1 MGNAWFVDQY
11 VITKNDQEESDALT
25 FVDLSNTAVVSEEF
39 KGLLPEFKVTPDPER
54 TVRLTS
60 HAPNSREYDYT
71 NSTPGTLVFSEIWYP
86 HGWKAFIDG
95 KPAQLFRA
103 NYVLRALNVPA
114 GHHTVRM
121 IFDPDS
127 VKKGN
132 ALAVPFVVLVYL
144 ALAGVVIIE
153 VVRRLLAAKRN
164 RRGGADA

>member
-1 MGNAWFVDQY
+1 MSSAY
-11 VITKNDQEESDALT
+11 S
-25 FVDLSNTAVVSEEF
+25 
-39 KGLLPEFKVTPDPER
+39 
-54 TVRLTS
+54 
-60 HAPNSREYDYT
+60 
-71 NSTPGTLVFSEIWYP
+71 PGTLVFSEIWYP

-144 ALAGVVIIE
+144 ALAAVVIIE